1 MTTTKH
7 ITRPVGNRIAALL
20 LSASGLALSAAPA
33 SAQDVVF
40 SDNGTG
46 SVSVGQ
52 RMAQSGGVTQ
62 LRLQDRVML
71 SFVDNAEYTIRAD
84 GAVDLHSGSVTV
96 AGADGAAGVIRMPDG
111 TQARVSGTGSA
122 GSFSVDANGQGRGQ
136 TLTGL
141 VTVTRGSSERAFRAG
156 EHWASSG
163 RSGLRQVV
171 SNGAQATPSARRAA
185 VARMDRGGPVAA
197 AQNGLPVSLGDA
209 LAAAFAKA
217 NEDGV
222 DEVCVIGGAQIY
234 TAALERA
241 GRLYLTDVDAAPDG
255 DTRFPDVDET
265 AWTEVRREAHPAGE
279 GDDHAF
285 VFRRLD
291 RI

>member
-1 MTTTKH
+1 M
-7 ITRPVGNRIAALL
+7 ITR
-20 LSASGLALSAAPA
+20 
-33 SAQDVVF
+33 
-40 SDNGTG
+40 
-46 SVSVGQ
+46 
-52 RMAQSGGVTQ
+52 QSGYQ
-62 LRLQDRVML
+62 
-71 SFVDNAEYTIRAD
+71 AE
-84 GAVDLHSGSVTV
+84 GATV
-96 AGADGAAGVIRMPDG
+96 AGN
-111 TQARVSGTGSA
+111 
-122 GSFSVDANGQGRGQ
+122 F
-136 TLTGL
+136 
-141 VTVTRGSSERAFRAG
+141 
-156 EHWASSG
+156 
-163 RSGLRQVV
+163 
-171 SNGAQATPSARRAA
+171 
-185 VARMDRGGPVAA
+185 
-197 AQNGLPVSLGDA
+197 GDA